1 MFCTNVS
8 FYRHSLNVIL
18 APQVH
23 SWYAAD
29 IPTNCNPVAH
39 HTSLPNVC
47 KNLTGFYSNVK
58 CEEWSGQLI
67 YKLITKLD
75 AKITKSLSNSYS

>member
-8 FYRHSLNVIL
+8 FYRHALNVIL

-23 SWYAAD
+23 NWYAAD

-39 HTSLPNVC
+39 HSSLPNV
-47 KNLTGFYSNVK
+47 TGFHSNVK
-58 CEEWSGQLI
+58 CADWSGQLI

-75 AKITKSLSNSYS
+75 AKITKSFV